1 MSINRV
7 KKLAGLNESLLE
19 NVGPHAYC
27 VFIMAD
33 SFGSFDPD
41 QLHLFELES
50 EALDFMM
57 DIVIKT
63 VSTEAN
69 IDMTDIYEKFPK
81 IERLKERTYEELADY
96 LEDIE
101 DEVGKFYAIDDVE
114 STGLFSVLNSDFRF
128 FRKEIK

>member
-1 MSINRV
+1 MNNRLLR
-7 KKLAGLNESLLE
+7 LAGLNESVLLE
-19 NVGPHAYC
+19 NTLVQVYC
-27 VFIMAD
+27 VFVMAD

-41 QLHLFELES
+41 QLHLFESES

-57 DIVIKT
+57 DGVIKT
-63 VSTEAN
+63 IEAEAN
-69 IDMTDIYEKFPK
+69 INMNDIYEKFPK

-101 DEVGKFYAIDDVE
+101 DEVHKVYALGNVE
-114 STGLFSVLNSDFRF
+114 VLGLFSVFNSDFRF